1 MTFIQAVQNLIEG
14 KQVFSSIVTNGKKE
28 ELVLINDTPFIK
40 TPRSTGVKEEN
51 YIFSSPNTEEIL
63 DTNWEAQ

>member
-1 MTFIQAVQNLIEG
+1 MTFIEATLALTDG

-28 ELVLINDTPFIK
+28 ELVLIHDTPFIK
-40 TPRSTGVKEEN
+40 TPRSTGAKEDN

-63 DTNWEAQ
+63 DTNWEAL

>member
-1 MTFIQAVQNLIEG
+1 MNFIEATLALTDG

-28 ELVLINDTPFIK
+28 ELVLIHDTPFIK
-40 TPRSTGVKEEN
+40 TPRNIGAKEDN

-63 DTNWEAQ
+63 DSNWEAL

>member
-1 MTFIQAVQNLIEG
+1 MTFIEATLALTDG

-28 ELVLINDTPFIK
+28 ELVLINNTPFIK
-40 TPRSTGVKEEN
+40 TPRSTGAKEDN

-63 DTNWEAQ
+63 DTNWEAL

>member
-1 MTFIQAVQNLIEG
+1 MNFIEATSALTDG

-28 ELVLINDTPFIK
+28 ELVLIHDTPFIK
-40 TPRSTGVKEEN
+40 TPRSTGAKEDN

-63 DTNWEAQ
+63 DSNWEAL

>member
-40 TPRSTGVKEEN
+40 TPRSAGAKEEN

-63 DTNWEAQ
+63 DTNWEVQ